1 MTPGKGPGPRL
12 TLHVQLG
19 LPAVALNEDGG
30 AQEGGPAQG
39 PHEGAEHEG
48 ELQGPELGQEGRGP
62 APAEAVGHLW
72 GDEEESQQGHGEG
85 SREREAQTPENEG
98 GTWNLQGEDHSRPV
112 ETGINKILPA

>member
-1 MTPGKGPGPRL
+1 M
-12 TLHVQLG
+12 QLG
-19 LPAVALNEDGG
+19 LPAVALNDDGS
-30 AQEGGPAQG
+30 AQEGGSAQG

-85 SREREAQTPENEG
+85 SGKREAQTPENER
-98 GTWNLQGEDHSRPV
+98 GTWNLRGEDPGRPV
-112 ETGINKILPA
+112 ETCKDKILPV